1 MYYRPGHQYKRTHAS
16 PQGGT
21 PPLVF
26 PPETCHTNSIGN
38 KHMKALLL
46 AVFTLITIPVWGG
59 IAGAILGL
67 LIQNPVLW
75 VITAIALFY
84 ILSNMK

>member
-1 MYYRPGHQYKRTHAS
+1 
-16 PQGGT
+16 
-21 PPLVF
+21 
-26 PPETCHTNSIGN
+26 
-38 KHMKALLL
+38 MKALLL